1 MMKKAVAE
9 MTPEEY
15 LEYLN
20 DLPEHEF
27 MDVVSHDVKK
37 VVSIAHGY
45 ISLLRLDIEEGLL
58 DADQVQEYINEME
71 SMLEKSY
78 IYMEK
83 AEDSYR
89 NRNKR

>member
-1 MMKKAVAE
+1 MQKPVSE

-15 LEYLN
+15 FEYLN
-20 DLPEHEF
+20 NVPEEDF

-45 ISLLRLDIEEGLL
+45 ISLIRLDIEEGLL
-58 DADQVQEYINEME
+58 EPDRVKEYISEME
-71 SMLEKSY
+71 SMFEKSY
-78 IYMEK
+78 TYMEK

-89 NRNKR
+89 VRNNS

>member
-1 MMKKAVAE
+1 MQKPVSD
-9 MTPEEY
+9 MTSEEY

-20 DLPEHEF
+20 DLPENEF
-27 MDVVSHDVKK
+27 MNVVAHDIKK

-45 ISLLRLDIEEGLL
+45 ISLLRLDIEEGILN
-58 DADQVQEYINEME
+58 AEQVQEYIVEME

-78 IYMEK
+78 VYVEK

-89 NRNKR
+89 LRNKT

>member
-1 MMKKAVAE
+1 MKKAVAE

-58 DADQVQEYINEME
+58 DAGQVQEYINEME

-78 IYMEK
+78 VYMEK

-89 NRNKR
+89 SRNKR

>member
-1 MMKKAVAE
+1 MKKAVAE

-20 DLPEHEF
+20 DLPENEF
-27 MDVVSHDVKK
+27 MNVVSHDVKK

-45 ISLLRLDIEEGLL
+45 ISLLRLDIEEGIL
-58 DADQVQEYINEME
+58 DADTVQSYIVEME
-71 SMLEKSY
+71 AMLEKSY

-83 AEDSYR
+83 AEHSYR
-89 NRNKR
+89 DRNNS